1 MRCSPM
7 PTRGRST
14 IRPDTQARA
23 VLPSTP
29 TRAVL
34 TNRMSLTSFEDSAK
48 GLAKKAVLRTS

>member
-1 MRCSPM
+1 M